1 MKKIFAIIALSIF
14 TWMKANAQGESYFD
28 YNDNYRN
35 VPTELGGLSSVV
47 FVSKIPNLI
56 ITTQEE
62 SDPQPQKTV
71 NNSGLYEYEIV
82 VDLAKQRGERHFTI
96 SKEGTVYTTK
106 ISKKTLK
113 KNNRLYITIEEP
125 ERFVRLINH
134 SRPTDYD
141 KDNRIIIEITTS
153 LNDLSI
159 DGTKDNPIVSDVI
172 SSVSH
177 SGLNLKRIVINLEKL
192 KELISSY
199 EALEK
204 EKYQLEA
211 KMSRQTLTEDEFSRL
226 DLVKDSLLQE
236 LNDSIGLVT
245 SITLKATGT
254 NRMQIPSDD
263 ILSLAKGVNKLSYA
277 TEGGT
282 EIKEVFGDANKQT
295 INLAETEFNRRNYV
309 EAAKIYRN
317 AMSDP
322 DATVDQKQFYETK
335 AVEMEQL
342 RDLKRALNTQVHNI
356 NEMKK
361 AGGMIDYNKL
371 EELYK
376 AAMANCDELY
386 RYHRHEYYPETSV
399 KLKSALEGL
408 GQVITGAITKGGYHQ
423 GVSKHE
429 PLHHVSIYGVKY
441 YFEKSMKKGT
451 PAGADLL
458 GSADEKGLFHVQF
471 EKGKYSGLLFVPV
484 TPDIDKIKNENQYYP
499 LDGTKHMNLK
509 VNFYDK

>member
-1 MKKIFAIIALSIF
+1 MKNTFAIIALSTL
-14 TWMKANAQGESYFD
+14 TWMEANAQAESYFD
-28 YNDNYRN
+28 YNDNYKN

-56 ITTQEE
+56 INTQED
-62 SDPQPQKTV
+62 SDPEPSKTI
-71 NNSGLYEYEIV
+71 NGNGLYEYEIT
-82 VDLAKQRGERHFTI
+82 VDLAKQRGERHFKI
-96 SKEGTVYTTK
+96 SKEGTVYTTV
-106 ISKKTLK
+106 INKKTLK

-134 SRPTDYD
+134 SRPTD
-141 KDNRIIIEITTS
+141 IEPVGSIDITTS

-159 DGTKDNPIVSDVI
+159 DGTKDNPIVSSES

-177 SGLNLKRIVINLEKL
+177 SGLNLKRIVINQEKL
-192 KELISSY
+192 KELVSSY

-204 EKYQLEA
+204 EKDQLEA
-211 KMSRQTLTEDEFSRL
+211 KMSGQTLTEDEFSRY
-226 DLVKDSLLQE
+226 DLIKDSLLPE
-236 LNDSIGLVT
+236 WNEKIASVT
-245 SITLKATGT
+245 SITLKAPGT
-254 NRMQIPSDD
+254 NRMQIPIDD
-263 ILSLAKGVNKLSYA
+263 ILSLAKGVKKFSYA
-277 TEGGT
+277 IEGGT

-317 AMSDP
+317 AINDP
-322 DATVDQKQFYETK
+322 STTDNQKQFYETK
-335 AVEMEQL
+335 AIEMEQL
-342 RDLKRALNTQVHNI
+342 RDLKRALNTQVHDI

-361 AGGMIDYNKL
+361 SGGMIDYNKL
-371 EELYK
+371 EELYI

-386 RYHRHEYYPETSV
+386 RYHRHEYYPETSA

-408 GQVITGAITKGGYHQ
+408 GQIITGAITKGGYHQ

-429 PLHHVSIYGVKY
+429 PLHHVTIYGIKY
-441 YFEKSMKKGT
+441 YIEKSMKKGK

-458 GSADEKGLFHVQF
+458 GSSDEKGLFHVQV
-471 EKGKYSGLLFVPV
+471 EKGKYDGLLFVPV
-484 TPDIDKIKNENQYYP
+484 TPDIDKIKNENQYYR
-499 LDGTKHMNLK
+499 LDGIKHMNLK

>member
-1 MKKIFAIIALSIF
+1 MKKIFAIIVLSIF
-14 TWMKANAQGESYFD
+14 TWMEANAQAESYFD
-28 YNDNYRN
+28 YNDNYKN

-56 ITTQEE
+56 INTQED
-62 SDPQPQKTV
+62 SDPEPTKTV
-71 NNSGLYEYEIV
+71 NGNGLYEYEIT
-82 VDLAKQRGERHFTI
+82 VDLAKQRGERHFKI
-96 SKEGTVYTTK
+96 SKEGTVYTTV
-106 ISKKTLK
+106 INKKTLK

-134 SRPTDYD
+134 SRPTDID
-141 KDNRIIIEITTS
+141 REGRIIIEITTS

-159 DGTKDNPIVSDVI
+159 DGTKDNPIVSSES

-177 SGLNLKRIVINLEKL
+177 SGLNLKTIVINHEKL
-192 KELISSY
+192 KELVSSY

-204 EKYQLEA
+204 EKDQLEA
-211 KMSRQTLTEDEFSRL
+211 KMSTLTEDEFSRH
-226 DLVKDSLLQE
+226 DLITDSLLPE
-236 LNDSIGLVT
+236 LNEKIASVT

-263 ILSLAKGVNKLSYA
+263 ILSLAKGVKKLSYA

-322 DATVDQKQFYETK
+322 DATFEQKQFYETK
-335 AVEMEQL
+335 AIEMEQL

-386 RYHRHEYYPETSV
+386 RYHRHEYYPETSL

-408 GQVITGAITKGGYHQ
+408 GQIITGAITKGGYHQ
-423 GVSKHE
+423 GVSRHE
-429 PLHHVSIYGVKY
+429 PLHHVAIYGVKY

-458 GSADEKGLFHVQF
+458 GNADEKGLFHVQF
-471 EKGKYSGLLFVPV
+471 EKGKYKGLLFVPV